1 MNNYL
6 IKSNAISLIDKKI
19 DELIKEKGF
28 DSSSVTTYD
37 LEEDSIT
44 SLIEDAD
51 TISFLTPNK
60 VIIGK
65 NLSNNNLDEKNL
77 KILSKYLDNP
87 NSDVLLI
94 LVTTNIDEIDF
105 ENISAVPAVKT
116 KPDDVTTNID
126 EIKKIVK
133 ETINKLSLVNMS
145 TDTKEIVKDIL
156 KGYDVEYRVI
166 NLLEEYYSEDLER
179 LISETKKLSLAF
191 INTKKITYKD
201 ALELLV
207 KPLNKQDSLAFDLV
221 REIALKDKK
230 KAVNIYN
237 ELLSYNIESYAL
249 FGLLE
254 SQYRLLYQVKVL
266 NKRNIS
272 YNDMAS
278 ILEVHPF
285 RVKKTLELVRYYTL
299 KEIRKLLKNLSDIDF
314 KIKRGVYENNIIIDL
329 LILNIK

>member
-6 IKSNAISLIDKKI
+6 IKSNATSLIDKKI
-19 DELIKEKGF
+19 EELIKEKNF
-28 DSSSVTTYD
+28 NDASITTYD
-37 LEEDSIT
+37 LEEDSIIT
-44 SLIEDAD
+44 LIEDAD
-51 TISFLTPNK
+51 TISFLTPSK

-65 NLSNNNLDEKNL
+65 NLSNNNLDDKNI
-77 KILSKYLDNP
+77 KTLSKYLDNP

-94 LVTTNIDEIDF
+94 FVTTNIDTRKKSIKEI
-105 ENISAVPAVKT
+105 
-116 KPDDVTTNID
+116 
-126 EIKKIVK
+126 
-133 ETINKLSLVNMS
+133 INKLSLVNIS
-145 TDTKEIVKDIL
+145 TNTKEIVKDIL

-179 LISETKKLSLAF
+179 LISETKKLALAF
-191 INTKKITYKD
+191 INTKKITYKE
-201 ALELLV
+201 ALDLLV
-207 KPLNKQDSLAFDLV
+207 KPLNKQDTLAFDLV

-230 KAVNIYN
+230 KALNIYN

-299 KEIRKLLKNLSDIDF
+299 KEIRKLLKNLADIDY
-314 KIKRGVYENNIIIDL
+314 KIKSGIYENNIIIDL

>member
-19 DELIKEKGF
+19 EELIKEKDF

-77 KILSKYLDNP
+77 KTLSKYLDNP

-94 LVTTNIDEIDF
+94 LVTTNID
-105 ENISAVPAVKT
+105 AR
-116 KPDDVTTNID
+116 
-126 EIKKIVK
+126 KKIVK
-133 ETINKLSLVNMS
+133 EVINKLSLVNIS
-145 TDTKEIVKDIL
+145 TDTKTLVKDIL

-179 LISETKKLSLAF
+179 LISETKKLALAF

-314 KIKRGVYENNIIIDL
+314 KIKSGVYENNIIIDL

>member
-19 DELIKEKGF
+19 GELIKEKGF

-77 KILSKYLDNP
+77 KTLSKYLDNP

-94 LVTTNIDEIDF
+94 LVTTNIDARKK
-105 ENISAVPAVKT
+105 S
-116 KPDDVTTNID
+116 
-126 EIKKIVK
+126 IKEV
-133 ETINKLSLVNMS
+133 INKLSLVNIS
-145 TDTKEIVKDIL
+145 TDTKTLVKDIL

-179 LISETKKLSLAF
+179 LISETKKLALAF

-314 KIKRGVYENNIIIDL
+314 KIKSGVYENNIIIDL

>member
-19 DELIKEKGF
+19 EELIKEKSF

-37 LEEDSIT
+37 LEENSIT

-77 KILSKYLDNP
+77 KTLSKYLDNP

-94 LVTTNIDEIDF
+94 LVTTNID
-105 ENISAVPAVKT
+105 AR
-116 KPDDVTTNID
+116 
-126 EIKKIVK
+126 KKIVK
-133 ETINKLSLVNMS
+133 EVINKLSLVNIS
-145 TDTKEIVKDIL
+145 TDTKALVKDIL

-179 LISETKKLSLAF
+179 LISETKKLALAF

-314 KIKRGVYENNIIIDL
+314 KIKSGVYENNIVIDL

>member
-77 KILSKYLDNP
+77 KTLSKYLDNP

-94 LVTTNIDEIDF
+94 LVTTNIDARKK
-105 ENISAVPAVKT
+105 S
-116 KPDDVTTNID
+116 
-126 EIKKIVK
+126 IKEV
-133 ETINKLSLVNMS
+133 INKLSLVNIS
-145 TDTKEIVKDIL
+145 TDTKTLVKDIL

-179 LISETKKLSLAF
+179 LISETKKLALAF

-266 NKRNIS
+266 NNRNIS

-314 KIKRGVYENNIIIDL
+314 KIKSGVYENNIIIDL

>member
-19 DELIKEKGF
+19 EELIKEKGF

-94 LVTTNIDEIDF
+94 LVATNID
-105 ENISAVPAVKT
+105 AR
-116 KPDDVTTNID
+116 
-126 EIKKIVK
+126 KKIVK
-133 ETINKLSLVNMS
+133 EVINKLSLVNIS

-179 LISETKKLSLAF
+179 LISETKKLALAF

-254 SQYRLLYQVKVL
+254 SQYRLLYQVMVL

-272 YNDMAS
+272 YNEIS
-278 ILEVHPF
+278 NILEVHPF

-299 KEIRKLLKNLSDIDF
+299 KEIRKILKNLADIDF
-314 KIKRGVYENNIIIDL
+314 KIKSGIYENNIVIDL

>member
-19 DELIKEKGF
+19 EELIKEKDF

-77 KILSKYLDNP
+77 KTLSKYLDNP

-94 LVTTNIDEIDF
+94 LVTTNID
-105 ENISAVPAVKT
+105 AR
-116 KPDDVTTNID
+116 
-126 EIKKIVK
+126 KKIVK
-133 ETINKLSLVNMS
+133 EVINKLSLVNMS

-314 KIKRGVYENNIIIDL
+314 KIKSGVYENNIIIDL

>member
-19 DELIKEKGF
+19 EELIKEKDF

-94 LVTTNIDEIDF
+94 LVTTNID
-105 ENISAVPAVKT
+105 AR
-116 KPDDVTTNID
+116 
-126 EIKKIVK
+126 KKIVK
-133 ETINKLSLVNMS
+133 EVINKLSLVNIS

-179 LISETKKLSLAF
+179 LISETKKLALAF

-314 KIKRGVYENNIIIDL
+314 KIKSGVYENNIIIDL

>member
-19 DELIKEKGF
+19 EELIKEKDF

-94 LVTTNIDEIDF
+94 LVTTNID
-105 ENISAVPAVKT
+105 AR
-116 KPDDVTTNID
+116 
-126 EIKKIVK
+126 KKIVK
-133 ETINKLSLVNMS
+133 EVINKLSLVNIS
-145 TDTKEIVKDIL
+145 TDTKALVKDIL

-179 LISETKKLSLAF
+179 LISETKKLALAF

-314 KIKRGVYENNIIIDL
+314 KIKSGVYENNIIIDL

>member
-19 DELIKEKGF
+19 EELIKEKDF

-77 KILSKYLDNP
+77 KTLSKYLDNP

-94 LVTTNIDEIDF
+94 LVTTNID
-105 ENISAVPAVKT
+105 ARKKT
-116 KPDDVTTNID
+116 
-126 EIKKIVK
+126 VK
-133 ETINKLSLVNMS
+133 EVINKLSLVNIS
-145 TDTKEIVKDIL
+145 TDTKTLVKDIL

-179 LISETKKLSLAF
+179 LISETKKLALAF

-314 KIKRGVYENNIIIDL
+314 KIKSGVYENNIIIDL

>member
-19 DELIKEKGF
+19 EELIKEKSF

-37 LEEDSIT
+37 LEENSIT

-77 KILSKYLDNP
+77 KTLSKYLDNP

-94 LVTTNIDEIDF
+94 LVTTNIDARKK
-105 ENISAVPAVKT
+105 S
-116 KPDDVTTNID
+116 
-126 EIKKIVK
+126 IKEV
-133 ETINKLSLVNMS
+133 INKLSLVNIS
-145 TDTKEIVKDIL
+145 TDTKTLVKDIL

-179 LISETKKLSLAF
+179 LISETKKLALAF

-221 REIALKDKK
+221 REIALKNKK

-314 KIKRGVYENNIIIDL
+314 KIKSGVYENNIIIDL

>member
-19 DELIKEKGF
+19 EELIKEKGF

-94 LVTTNIDEIDF
+94 LVTTNID
-105 ENISAVPAVKT
+105 ARKKT
-116 KPDDVTTNID
+116 
-126 EIKKIVK
+126 VK
-133 ETINKLSLVNMS
+133 EVINKLSLVNIS
-145 TDTKEIVKDIL
+145 TDTKTLVKDIL

-179 LISETKKLSLAF
+179 LISETKKLALAF

-221 REIALKDKK
+221 REIALKNKK

-314 KIKRGVYENNIIIDL
+314 KIKSGVYENNIIIDL

>member
-94 LVTTNIDEIDF
+94 LVTTNID
-105 ENISAVPAVKT
+105 ARKKT
-116 KPDDVTTNID
+116 
-126 EIKKIVK
+126 VK
-133 ETINKLSLVNMS
+133 EVINKLSLVNIS
-145 TDTKEIVKDIL
+145 TDTKTLVKDIL

-179 LISETKKLSLAF
+179 LISETKKLALAF

>member
-1 MNNYL
+1 MNSYL

-19 DELIKEKGF
+19 DELIKELGF
-28 DSSSVTTYD
+28 NDASITTYD

-51 TISFLTPNK
+51 TISFLTPSK

-65 NLSNNNLDEKNL
+65 NLSNNNLDDKNI
-77 KILSKYLDNP
+77 KTLSKYLDNP

-94 LVTTNIDEIDF
+94 FVTTNIDTRKK
-105 ENISAVPAVKT
+105 S
-116 KPDDVTTNID
+116 
-126 EIKKIVK
+126 IKEV
-133 ETINKLSLVNMS
+133 INKLSLVNIS
-145 TDTKEIVKDIL
+145 TDTKSIVKDIL

-166 NLLEEYYSEDLER
+166 NLLDEYYKDDLER
-179 LISETKKLSLAF
+179 LISETKKLALAF
-191 INTKKITYKD
+191 INTKKITYKE
-201 ALELLV
+201 ALDLLV
-207 KPLNKQDSLAFDLV
+207 KPLNKQDTLAFDLV

-230 KAVNIYN
+230 KALNIYN

-272 YNDMAS
+272 YNDIAS

-299 KEIRKLLKNLSDIDF
+299 KEIRKLLKNLADIDY
-314 KIKRGVYENNIIIDL
+314 KIKSGIYENNIIIDL

>member
-19 DELIKEKGF
+19 EELIKEKDF

-94 LVTTNIDEIDF
+94 LVTTNID
-105 ENISAVPAVKT
+105 ARKKT
-116 KPDDVTTNID
+116 
-126 EIKKIVK
+126 VK
-133 ETINKLSLVNMS
+133 EVINKLSLVNIS
-145 TDTKEIVKDIL
+145 TDTKTLVKDIL

-179 LISETKKLSLAF
+179 LISETKKLALAF

-314 KIKRGVYENNIIIDL
+314 KIKSGVYENNIVIDL

>member
-19 DELIKEKGF
+19 EELIKEKCF

-77 KILSKYLDNP
+77 KTLSKYLDNP

-94 LVTTNIDEIDF
+94 LVTTNID
-105 ENISAVPAVKT
+105 AR
-116 KPDDVTTNID
+116 
-126 EIKKIVK
+126 KKIVK
-133 ETINKLSLVNMS
+133 EVINKLSLVNIS

-179 LISETKKLSLAF
+179 LISETKKLALAF
-191 INTKKITYKD
+191 INNKKITYKD

-314 KIKRGVYENNIIIDL
+314 KIKSGVYENNIIIDL

>member
-19 DELIKEKGF
+19 EELIKEKGF

-94 LVTTNIDEIDF
+94 LVTTNID
-105 ENISAVPAVKT
+105 ARKKT
-116 KPDDVTTNID
+116 
-126 EIKKIVK
+126 VK
-133 ETINKLSLVNMS
+133 EVINKLSLVNIS
-145 TDTKEIVKDIL
+145 TDTKTLVKDIL

-179 LISETKKLSLAF
+179 LISETKKLALAF

-201 ALELLV
+201 ALNLLV
-207 KPLNKQDSLAFDLV
+207 KPLNKQDTLAFDLI

-230 KAVNIYN
+230 KALNIYN

-278 ILEVHPF
+278 ILEAHPF

-299 KEIRKLLKNLSDIDF
+299 KEIRKLLKNLSDIDY
-314 KIKRGVYENNIIIDL
+314 KIKSGIYENNIIIDL

>member
-19 DELIKEKGF
+19 EELIKEKGF

-77 KILSKYLDNP
+77 KTLSKYLDNP

-94 LVTTNIDEIDF
+94 LVTTNID
-105 ENISAVPAVKT
+105 ARKKT
-116 KPDDVTTNID
+116 
-126 EIKKIVK
+126 VK
-133 ETINKLSLVNMS
+133 EVINKLSLVNIS
-145 TDTKEIVKDIL
+145 TDTKALVKDIL

-179 LISETKKLSLAF
+179 LISETKKLALAF

-314 KIKRGVYENNIIIDL
+314 KIKSGVYENNIIIDL

>member
-77 KILSKYLDNP
+77 KTLSKYLDNP

-94 LVTTNIDEIDF
+94 LVTTNID
-105 ENISAVPAVKT
+105 AR
-116 KPDDVTTNID
+116 
-126 EIKKIVK
+126 KKIVK
-133 ETINKLSLVNMS
+133 EVINKLSLVNIS

-179 LISETKKLSLAF
+179 LISETKKLALAF

-299 KEIRKLLKNLSDIDF
+299 KEIGKLLKNLSDIDF
-314 KIKRGVYENNIIIDL
+314 KIKSGVYENNIIIDL

>member
-19 DELIKEKGF
+19 GELIKEKGF

-37 LEEDSIT
+37 LEENSIT

-77 KILSKYLDNP
+77 KTLSKYLDNP

-94 LVTTNIDEIDF
+94 LVTTNID
-105 ENISAVPAVKT
+105 AR
-116 KPDDVTTNID
+116 
-126 EIKKIVK
+126 KKIVK
-133 ETINKLSLVNMS
+133 EVINKLSLVNIS

-179 LISETKKLSLAF
+179 LISETKKLALAF

-221 REIALKDKK
+221 REIALKDIKQ
-230 KAVNIYN
+230 ALEDLIN
-237 ELLSYNIESYAL
+237 E
-249 FGLLE
+249 
-254 SQYRLLYQVKVL
+254 
-266 NKRNIS
+266 
-272 YNDMAS
+272 
-278 ILEVHPF
+278 
-285 RVKKTLELVRYYTL
+285 
-299 KEIRKLLKNLSDIDF
+299 
-314 KIKRGVYENNIIIDL
+314 
-329 LILNIK
+329 

>member
-6 IKSNAISLIDKKI
+6 IKSSAISLIDKKI
-19 DELIKEKGF
+19 EELIKENKF
-28 DSSSVTTYD
+28 NDASITTYD
-37 LEEDSIT
+37 MEEDSIT

-65 NLSNNNLDEKNL
+65 NLSNNNLDDKSL

-87 NSDVLLI
+87 NSSVLLI
-94 LVTTNIDEIDF
+94 FVTTNIDTRKK
-105 ENISAVPAVKT
+105 AVKE
-116 KPDDVTTNID
+116 V
-126 EIKKIVK
+126 
-133 ETINKLSLVNMS
+133 INKLSLVNIS
-145 TDTKEIVKDIL
+145 TDTKNIIKDIL
-156 KGYDVEYRVI
+156 KDYDVEYRVN
-166 NLLEEYYSEDLER
+166 NLLEEYYNEDLER
-179 LISETKKLSLAF
+179 LISETKKLALAF
-191 INTKKITYKD
+191 IDTKKITYKD

-207 KPLNKQDSLAFDLV
+207 KPLNKQDNLAFDLV

>member
-1 MNNYL
+1 MNSYL

-19 DELIKEKGF
+19 DELIKELGF
-28 DSSSVTTYD
+28 NDASITTYD

-51 TISFLTPNK
+51 TISFLTPSK

-65 NLSNNNLDEKNL
+65 NLSNNNLDDKNI
-77 KILSKYLDNP
+77 KTLSKYLDNP

-94 LVTTNIDEIDF
+94 FVTTNIDTRKK
-105 ENISAVPAVKT
+105 S
-116 KPDDVTTNID
+116 
-126 EIKKIVK
+126 IKEV
-133 ETINKLSLVNMS
+133 INKLSLVNIS
-145 TDTKEIVKDIL
+145 TDTKSIVKDIL

-166 NLLEEYYSEDLER
+166 NLLDEYYKDDLER
-179 LISETKKLSLAF
+179 LISETKKLALAF
-191 INTKKITYKD
+191 INTKKITYKEAFD
-201 ALELLV
+201 LLV
-207 KPLNKQDSLAFDLV
+207 KPLNKQDTLAFDLV

-230 KAVNIYN
+230 KALNIYN

-299 KEIRKLLKNLSDIDF
+299 KEIRKLLKNLADIDY
-314 KIKRGVYENNIIIDL
+314 KIKSGIYENNIIIDL

>member
-19 DELIKEKGF
+19 EELIKEKGF

-94 LVTTNIDEIDF
+94 LVTTNID
-105 ENISAVPAVKT
+105 ARKKT
-116 KPDDVTTNID
+116 
-126 EIKKIVK
+126 VK
-133 ETINKLSLVNMS
+133 EVINKLSLVNIS
-145 TDTKEIVKDIL
+145 TDTKTLVKDIL

-179 LISETKKLSLAF
+179 LISETKKLALAF

-314 KIKRGVYENNIIIDL
+314 KIKSGVYENNIVIDL

>member
-77 KILSKYLDNP
+77 KTLSKYLDNP

-94 LVTTNIDEIDF
+94 LVTTNID
-105 ENISAVPAVKT
+105 AR
-116 KPDDVTTNID
+116 
-126 EIKKIVK
+126 KKIVK
-133 ETINKLSLVNMS
+133 EVINKLSLVNMS

-299 KEIRKLLKNLSDIDF
+299 IEIRKLLKNLSDIDF
-314 KIKRGVYENNIIIDL
+314 KIKSGVYENNIIIDL

>member
-19 DELIKEKGF
+19 EELIKEKGF

-77 KILSKYLDNP
+77 KTLSKYLDNP

-94 LVTTNIDEIDF
+94 LVTTNID
-105 ENISAVPAVKT
+105 AR
-116 KPDDVTTNID
+116 
-126 EIKKIVK
+126 KKIIK
-133 ETINKLSLVNMS
+133 EVINKLSLVNIS
-145 TDTKEIVKDIL
+145 TDTKTLVKDIL

-179 LISETKKLSLAF
+179 LISETKKLALAF
-191 INTKKITYKD
+191 INNKKITYKD

-299 KEIRKLLKNLSDIDF
+299 KGIRKLLRNLSDIDF
-314 KIKRGVYENNIIIDL
+314 KIKSGVYENNIIIDL

>member
-1 MNNYL
+1 MNSYL

-19 DELIKEKGF
+19 DELIKELGF
-28 DSSSVTTYD
+28 NDASITTYD

-51 TISFLTPNK
+51 TISFLTPSK

-65 NLSNNNLDEKNL
+65 NLSNNNLDDKNI
-77 KILSKYLDNP
+77 KTLSKYLDNP

-94 LVTTNIDEIDF
+94 FVTTNIDTRKK
-105 ENISAVPAVKT
+105 S
-116 KPDDVTTNID
+116 
-126 EIKKIVK
+126 IKEV
-133 ETINKLSLVNMS
+133 INKLSLVNIS
-145 TDTKEIVKDIL
+145 TDTKSIVKDIL

-166 NLLEEYYSEDLER
+166 NLLDEYYKDDLER
-179 LISETKKLSLAF
+179 LISETKKLALAF
-191 INTKKITYKD
+191 INTKKITYKE
-201 ALELLV
+201 ALDLLV
-207 KPLNKQDSLAFDLV
+207 KPLNKQDTLAFDLV

-230 KAVNIYN
+230 KALNIYN

-299 KEIRKLLKNLSDIDF
+299 KEIRKLLKNLADIDY
-314 KIKRGVYENNIIIDL
+314 KIKSGSYENNIIIDL

>member
-19 DELIKEKGF
+19 GELIKEKGF

-37 LEEDSIT
+37 LEDDSIT

-77 KILSKYLDNP
+77 KTLSKYLDNP

-94 LVTTNIDEIDF
+94 LVTTNIDARKK
-105 ENISAVPAVKT
+105 S
-116 KPDDVTTNID
+116 
-126 EIKKIVK
+126 IKEV
-133 ETINKLSLVNMS
+133 INKLSLVNIS
-145 TDTKEIVKDIL
+145 TDTKALVKDIL

-179 LISETKKLSLAF
+179 LISETKKLALAF

-207 KPLNKQDSLAFDLV
+207 KPLNKQDSLAFNLV
-221 REIALKDKK
+221 REIALKNKK

-314 KIKRGVYENNIIIDL
+314 KIKSGVYENNIIIDL

>member
-19 DELIKEKGF
+19 EELIKEKDF

-77 KILSKYLDNP
+77 KTLSKYLDNP

-94 LVTTNIDEIDF
+94 LVTTNID
-105 ENISAVPAVKT
+105 AR
-116 KPDDVTTNID
+116 
-126 EIKKIVK
+126 KKIVK
-133 ETINKLSLVNMS
+133 EVINKLSLVNIS

-166 NLLEEYYSEDLER
+166 NLLEEYYSENLER
-179 LISETKKLSLAF
+179 LISETKKLALAF

-314 KIKRGVYENNIIIDL
+314 KIKSGVYENNIIIDL

>member
-19 DELIKEKGF
+19 DELIKEEGF

-37 LEEDSIT
+37 LEEDSIA

-94 LVTTNIDEIDF
+94 LVTTNID
-105 ENISAVPAVKT
+105 ARKKT
-116 KPDDVTTNID
+116 
-126 EIKKIVK
+126 VK
-133 ETINKLSLVNMS
+133 EVINKLSLVNIS
-145 TDTKEIVKDIL
+145 TDTKTLVKDIL

-179 LISETKKLSLAF
+179 LISETKKLALAF